1 MMIREEEIRYLAKLR
16 AYVVTDDLMRIDNL
30 VQDLACHNIIKDD
43 LQVTMSY
50 FQTRLPAILTPIII
64 VKLMKVGIT
73 RSRYKAETI
82 LVEDLA
88 YIYVNFDKFQEKLK
102 Q

>member
-16 AYVVTDDLMRIDNL
+16 AYVVTDDL